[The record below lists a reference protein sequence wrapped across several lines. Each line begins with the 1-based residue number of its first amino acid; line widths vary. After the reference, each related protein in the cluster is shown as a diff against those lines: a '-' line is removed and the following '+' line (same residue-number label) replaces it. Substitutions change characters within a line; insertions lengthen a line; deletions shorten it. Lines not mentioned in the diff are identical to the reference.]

1 LETKKRGFCHKNQ
14 QKRINICL
22 LRSILK
28 EMASKTHRIDMT
40 DAEVEGLL
48 QKAGT
53 ALEPEELAKLR
64 QLVETL
70 KWLTGELGKKGASV
84 KRLQRMLFGAKS
96 EKTKDLQKLLAQGA
110 EAAKLLAEHEAKS
123 GESGGEDNASVEAGS
138 QSEGGGTS
146 DAEGESASSD
156 KKKGHG
162 RRGADQYTGGEHEHV
177 PHPTLE
183 HKSPCPKCHK
193 GKLSLQKRPKAL
205 VRLMGSAPVHAKVW
219 TYDWLRCNSCGAI
232 FTAPLPKTAGPP
244 EKFDESVTSTIGLLR
259 YGFGMPFNR
268 LERLQESVNIPL
280 PASTQWDL
288 VNRSA
293 HHFEPVFIELIRE
306 AATGETFYND
316 DTTMRILELL
326 KERKKKPHG
335 EKSKGQQRTGTFTTG
350 VISTVG
356 ERQIALFLTGQNH
369 AGENLEMVLTK
380 CAPNRGTVIQMSDAL
395 SRNEPKNL
403 PEGLA
408 IIHANCMAHGR
419 RKYVEIADS
428 FPDQCLHVLVELE
441 KVYKNE
447 GMCRKE
453 KLTPEERL
461 AYHQQHSSSVMD
473 DLKQWLSDQ
482 LDQKLVEPNSAF
494 GEATRYMLKRWDRLT
509 RFLEVAGA
517 PIDNNICERALKRAI
532 RHRKN
537 SLFYKTLH
545 GARVGDIYMSLIHTC
560 ELNGINPFTY
570 LTELVRA
577 GGRVAEDP
585 RRWLPWSYQSAAA
598 PVESP

>member
-1 LETKKRGFCHKNQ
+1 
-14 QKRINICL
+14 
-22 LRSILK
+22 
-28 EMASKTHRIDMT
+28 MASKTHRIDMT
-40 DAEVEGLL
+40 DAEVEALL

-53 ALEPEELAKLR
+53 ALEPEELEKLR

-70 KWLTGELGKKGASV
+70 KWLTAELGKKGASV
-84 KRLQRMLFGAKS
+84 KRLQRILFGPKS

-123 GESGGEDNASVEAGS
+123 GESSREDDASSGKTE
-138 QSEGGGTS
+138 T
-146 DAEGESASSD
+146 EGESGRPD
-156 KKKGHG
+156 KDKPKGHG
-162 RRGADQYTGGEHEHV
+162 RRGAEQYTGGEHEHV
-177 PHPTLE
+177 PHPTLK
-183 HKSPCPKCHK
+183 HKSPCPKCQK
-193 GKLSLQKRPKAL
+193 GKLALQKRPKVL
-205 VRLMGSAPVHAKVW
+205 VRLVGSAPVQAKVW

-232 FTAPLPKTAGPP
+232 FTAPLPKAAGPP

-268 LERLQESVNIPL
+268 LEKLQESVSIPL

-293 HHFEPVFIELIRE
+293 AYLEPVFIELIRE
-306 AATGETFYND
+306 AATGEIFYND
-316 DTTMRILELL
+316 DTTMRILELI
-326 KERKKKPHG
+326 EARKKKPPD
-335 EKSKGQQRTGTFTTG
+335 EKSKGERTGTFTTG

-356 ERQIALFLTGQNH
+356 ERKIALYLTGQNH
-369 AGENLEMVLTK
+369 AGENLEDVLAE
-380 CAPNRGTVIQMSDAL
+380 CAPGRGAVIQMSDGL
-395 SRNEPKNL
+395 SRNVPENL

-428 FPDQCLHVLVELE
+428 FPEQCLHVLVELE
-441 KVYKNE
+441 RVYKNE
-447 GMCRKE
+447 GKCRRE
-453 KLTPEERL
+453 KMTPEERL
-461 AYHQQHSSSVMD
+461 AYHQEKSAPIMD
-473 DLKQWLSDQ
+473 DLEAWLRRQ
-482 LDQKLVEPNSAF
+482 LDEKLVEPNSGF
-494 GEATRYMLKRWDRLT
+494 GEATQYMLKRWDRLT
-509 RFLEVAGA
+509 RFLTVVGA

-570 LTELVRA
+570 LTRLVCEGERIA
-577 GGRVAEDP
+577 GDP
-585 RRWLPWSYQSAAA
+585 RRWLPWNYNAADEPA
-598 PVESP
+598 ATPASP